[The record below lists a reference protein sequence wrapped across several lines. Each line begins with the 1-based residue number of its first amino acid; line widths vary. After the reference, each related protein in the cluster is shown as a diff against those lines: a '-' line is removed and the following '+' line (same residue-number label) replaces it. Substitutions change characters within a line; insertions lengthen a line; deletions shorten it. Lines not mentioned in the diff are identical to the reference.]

1 MASERKS
8 SSATTTV
15 SNPTTSAAS
24 SDLLTGRRQG
34 RKPTHTATPIPTLRQ
49 IQKECIFNMHYHAG
63 REAYLD
69 ASHRWLMFLVIVF
82 GTSAVV
88 DIFPSLP
95 WVKVALSAAA
105 AVMGALDLTFD
116 LSGRA
121 RNHAVMK
128 RRYSDVLTSCLRNA
142 DELAV
147 ARSSLMELAGEEEPA
162 YHALIALS
170 HNMAES
176 QVYGDD
182 DEHLHVPWHH
192 KKLKNI
198 VRFEGANYSLKSQS
212 E

>member
-1 MASERKS
+1 
-8 SSATTTV
+8 
-15 SNPTTSAAS
+15 
-24 SDLLTGRRQG
+24 
-34 RKPTHTATPIPTLRQ
+34 
-49 IQKECIFNMHYHAG
+49 MHYHAE

-69 ASHRWLMFLVIVF
+69 GAHRWLMFLVIVF

-88 DIFPSLP
+88 DIFPNLP
-95 WVKVALSAAA
+95 WIKPLLSAAA

-182 DEHLHVPWHH
+182 VEHQFGFQTGADVQTGHHRNQGTDLSRGARVPRCWSS
-192 KKLKNI
+192 
-198 VRFEGANYSLKSQS
+198 VG
-212 E
+212 

>member
-1 MASERKS
+1 MVSERKS
-8 SSATTTV
+8 SSATTA
-15 SNPTTSAAS
+15 STTTAS
-24 SDLLTGRRQG
+24 PNLHTGRRQG
-34 RKPTHTATPIPTLRQ
+34 RKPTHTAAPIPTLRQ

-95 WVKVALSAAA
+95 WVKVALSAAVA
-105 AVMGALDLTFD
+105 FMGALDLTFD

-128 RRYSDVLTSCLRNA
+128 RRYSDVLTSCLRSA

-162 YHALIALS
+162 YLALIALS
-170 HNMAES
+170 HNMAET

-182 DEHLHVPWHH
+182 DQHLHVPWHH

-198 VRFEGANYSLKSQS
+198 VRFEGANYSLKS
-212 E
+212 ELP